1 MGLAVFRVFVGGLR
15 VAAALRVGALWAAG
29 FFGVALVT
37 MRKDY
42 RRRGDVG
49 DVATYRART

>member
-1 MGLAVFRVFVGGLR
+1 LGLAVFRVFVGGLR